1 MKRKWGGLFR
11 RPAIRMAVLSLLLLC
26 CDFLLSPVFDGF
38 RGKSYDLYQQIAPVT
53 IPLDDIVLVEIDDA
67 SLSRQG
73 RWPWPR
79 EAIARLV
86 EVIGAQSPRAFAI
99 DMLFPDTGTPAG
111 DEALAR
117 AIATT
122 RPVLAMSLTDQPGS
136 TEPTPVAGWSLVGE
150 APDALATFPGL
161 LASLPE
167 FTAGAGGLGMVRS
180 VPDDDGVTRSVPMLW
195 AVAGADGLTLWPSLS
210 LDLARQALGE
220 TSYTVRL
227 GPEGYDAV
235 KLGDRIVRLT
245 AGGAVW
251 LTDTKADPARV
262 SAISLLDGQ
271 SGEALRDKIV
281 ILSVSATGFDSFHT
295 TPLVAT
301 RPGVEVHALLTA
313 QILSGHFPY
322 ERAGAKTVER
332 TGFALLAALL
342 ILAVAFFPAHPLPVL
357 LALPLIFC
365 APFVTGLL
373 AWRME
378 GELFDAL
385 RPTIGLAILAAGG
398 GYFLYRAAEMRRRQ
412 ISGQFARYLSPEVV
426 ERLIRS
432 EEDVGRSAERREV
445 TVLFMDMRGFTSAS
459 ERLAP
464 DEIVA
469 NVNRF
474 LTLSSEEIF
483 RTEGT
488 IDKFMGD
495 AVMAFWNAPL
505 DQPDH
510 PERAIRAVRAIYR
523 RLDRENAHLRQRGLE
538 PIRLGAGLET
548 GICSV
553 GNFGSDIRYNYTV
566 IGHAANLASR
576 LETATKLSAATVLCG
591 PALAKRVP
599 GEVEPAG
606 DFELS
611 GFAERIAGFALRL
624 PD

>member
-1 MKRKWGGLFR
+1 MPRIGGGLLR
-11 RPAIRMAVLSLLLLC
+11 RPATRMAILALLLLV
-26 CDFLLSPVFDGF
+26 CDLLFSPLFDTF
-38 RGKSYDLYQQIAPVT
+38 RGKSYDLYQRIAPIDV
-53 IPLDDIVLVEIDDA
+53 PLDDIVLVEIDDA
-67 SLSRQG
+67 SLAREG

-79 EAIARLV
+79 QDIARLV
-86 EVIGAQSPRAFAI
+86 EAIGAENPRAFAI
-99 DMLFPDTGTPAG
+99 DMLFPERGTPAG
-111 DEALAR
+111 DAALAR
-117 AIATT
+117 AIAAT
-122 RPVLAMSLTDQPGS
+122 RPVLAMSLTDQAGGA
-136 TEPTPVAGWSLVGE
+136 EPAPAAGWSVIGE
-150 APDALATFPGL
+150 PPERLATFPGL
-161 LASLPE
+161 LASLAK
-167 FTAGAGGLGMVRS
+167 FTDEAGGLGMVRS

-210 LDLARQALGE
+210 LDLARQALEE

-227 GPEGYDAV
+227 GPQGYDAV

-251 LTDTKADPARV
+251 LTDTQADPARV

-271 SGEALRDKIV
+271 SGDALRDKIV

-322 ERAGAKTVER
+322 EPANAKTFER

-342 ILAVAFFPAHPLPVL
+342 ILAVALFPVHPLPVL

-365 APFVTGLL
+365 APFATGLL

-398 GYFLYRAAEMRRRQ
+398 E
-412 ISGQFARYLSPEVV
+412 P
-426 ERLIRS
+426 
-432 EEDVGRSAERREV
+432 REV

-510 PERAIRAVRAIYR
+510 AERAIRAVRAIYR
-523 RLDRENAHLRQRGLE
+523 RLDAENAHLKQRGLE

-576 LETATKLSAATVLCG
+576 LETATKISTATVLCG
-591 PALAKRVP
+591 
-599 GEVEPAG
+599 PAG

-611 GFAERIAGFALRL
+611 GFAERVLGFVLRL

>member
-1 MKRKWGGLFR
+1 MLR
-11 RPAIRMAVLSLLLLC
+11 RPAARMAILALLLLI
-26 CDFLLSPVFDGF
+26 CDILFTSAFDRI
-38 RGKSYDLYQQIAPVT
+38 RGRSYDLYQQIAPVE
-53 IPLDDIVLVEIDDA
+53 IPLEDIVLVEIDDA
-67 SLSRQG
+67 SLTREG

-79 EAIARLV
+79 TKIGSLIEAIGTQEPA
-86 EVIGAQSPRAFAI
+86 AFAI
-99 DMLFPDTGTPAG
+99 DILFPDRGTDEG
-111 DEALAR
+111 DAALSQ
-117 AIATT
+117 AIART
-122 RPVLAMSLTDQPGS
+122 RPVLAMSLTDQAGS
-136 TEPTPVAGWSLVGE
+136 AEPAPAAGWSVVGE
-150 APDALATFPGL
+150 APDTLATFPGL

-167 FTAGAGGLGMVRS
+167 FTGAAGGLGMVRS

-195 AVAGADGLTLWPSLS
+195 AVAGPDGLTLWPALS

-220 TSYTVRL
+220 TDYTVRL
-227 GPEGYDAV
+227 GPQGYDAV
-235 KLGDRIVRLT
+235 KVGDRIVRLT

-251 LTDTKADPARV
+251 LADAAQDLTRV
-262 SAISLLDGQ
+262 SALDLLDGTP
-271 SGEALRDKIV
+271 GNALRDRIV
-281 ILSVSATGFDSFHT
+281 ILSVAATGFDSFHT

-301 RPGVEVHALLTA
+301 RPGVEIHALLTA
-313 QILSGHFPY
+313 QILAGHFPY
-322 ERAGAKTVER
+322 EPAYAKTVER
-332 TGFALLAALL
+332 TGFGLLAVLL
-342 ILAVAFFPAHPLPVL
+342 ILSVAFFPVYPLPVL
-357 LALPLIFC
+357 MALPLIFC
-365 APFVTGLL
+365 APFAAGLL

-385 RPTIGLAILAAGG
+385 RPTIGLAIVAAAG
-398 GYFLYRAAEMRRRQ
+398 GYFLYRTAETRRRQ
-412 ISGQFARYLSPEVV
+412 ISGQFARYLSPDVV

-445 TVLFMDMRGFTSAS
+445 TVLFMDMRGFTAAS

-464 DEIVA
+464 EEIVA

-510 PERAIRAVRAIYR
+510 AERAIRAVRAIYR
-523 RLDRENAHLRQRGLE
+523 RLDAENAHLAQRGLE

-548 GICSV
+548 GVCSV

-576 LETATKLSAATVLCG
+576 LETATKLSAASVLCG
-591 PALAKRVP
+591 PELARRIP
-599 GEVEPAG
+599 REVEPAG

-611 GFAERIAGFALRL
+611 GFAEAVPGFALRL

>member
-1 MKRKWGGLFR
+1 MPRIGGGLLR
-11 RPAIRMAVLSLLLLC
+11 RPATRMAILALLLLV
-26 CDFLLSPVFDGF
+26 CDLLFSPLFDTF
-38 RGKSYDLYQQIAPVT
+38 RGKSYDLYQRIAPIDV
-53 IPLDDIVLVEIDDA
+53 PLDDIVLVEIDDA
-67 SLSRQG
+67 SLAREG

-79 EAIARLV
+79 QDIARLV
-86 EVIGAQSPRAFAI
+86 EAIGAENPRAFAI
-99 DMLFPDTGTPAG
+99 DMLFPERGTPAG
-111 DEALAR
+111 DAALAR
-117 AIATT
+117 AIAAT
-122 RPVLAMSLTDQPGS
+122 RPVLAMSLTDQAGGA
-136 TEPTPVAGWSLVGE
+136 EPAPAAGWSVIGE
-150 APDALATFPGL
+150 PPERLATFPGL
-161 LASLPE
+161 LASLAK
-167 FTAGAGGLGMVRS
+167 FTDEAGGLGMVRS

-210 LDLARQALGE
+210 LDLARQALEE

-227 GPEGYDAV
+227 GPQGYDAV

-251 LTDTKADPARV
+251 LTDTQADPARV

-271 SGEALRDKIV
+271 SGDALRDKIV

-322 ERAGAKTVER
+322 EPANAKTFER

-342 ILAVAFFPAHPLPVL
+342 ILAVALFPVHPLPVL

-365 APFVTGLL
+365 APFATGLL

-398 GYFLYRAAEMRRRQ
+398 GYLLYRAAEMRRRQ

-432 EEDVGRSAERREV
+432 EEEVGRSAERREV

-510 PERAIRAVRAIYR
+510 AERAIRAVRAIYR
-523 RLDRENAHLRQRGLE
+523 RLDAENAHLKQRGLE

-576 LETATKLSAATVLCG
+576 LETATKISTATVLCG
-591 PALAKRVP
+591 PELAKRVP
-599 GEVEPAG
+599 GEVDPAG

-611 GFAERIAGFALRL
+611 GFAERVLGFVLRL

>member
-1 MKRKWGGLFR
+1 MPRASGNLLR
-11 RPAIRMAVLSLLLLC
+11 RPAARMAFLALLLLLC
-26 CDFLLSPVFDGF
+26 DVLFTSTFDRF
-38 RGKSYDLYQQIAPVT
+38 RGRSYDLYQQIAPVE

-67 SLSRQG
+67 SLTSEG

-79 EAIARLV
+79 TRIARLI
-86 EVIGAQSPRAFAI
+86 EAIGEQEPAAFAI
-99 DMLFPDTGTPAG
+99 DILFPDRGTEEG
-111 DEALAR
+111 DAALAQ
-117 AIATT
+117 AIAQTQ
-122 RPVLAMSLTDQPGS
+122 PVLAMSLTDQAGS
-136 TEPTPVAGWSLVGE
+136 TEPAPIAGWSVVGE
-150 APDALATFPGL
+150 APDTLATFPGL
-161 LASLPE
+161 LASLPDL
-167 FTAGAGGLGMVRS
+167 TDVAGGLGMVRS

-195 AVAGADGLTLWPSLS
+195 AVAGPDGLTLWPSLS
-210 LDLARQALGE
+210 LDLARQALDE
-220 TSYTVRL
+220 TGYTVRL
-227 GPEGYDAV
+227 GPQGYDAV
-235 KLGDRIVRLT
+235 KVGDKIVRLT

-251 LTDTKADPARV
+251 LTDTATDLTRV
-262 SAISLLDGQ
+262 SALDLLNGTP
-271 SGEALRDKIV
+271 SATLRDRIV

-322 ERAGAKTVER
+322 EPAYAKTVER
-332 TGFALLAALL
+332 SGFGLLAILL
-342 ILAVAFFPAHPLPVL
+342 ILAVAFFPLYPLPVL
-357 LALPLIFC
+357 VALPLIFC
-365 APFVTGLL
+365 APFAAGLL

-385 RPTIGLAILAAGG
+385 RPTIGLAIVAAGG

-432 EEDVGRSAERREV
+432 EQEVGRSAERREV

-464 DEIVA
+464 EEIVA

-523 RLDRENAHLRQRGLE
+523 RLDAENAHLAQRGLE

-548 GICSV
+548 GVCSV

-576 LETATKLSAATVLCG
+576 LETATKLSSASVLCG
-591 PALAKRVP
+591 PDLAKRIP
-599 GEVEPAG
+599 GEVELAG

-611 GFAERIAGFALRL
+611 GFAERVPGFALRL